1 VRNTSFKPIDL
12 ASAIQRVADQPAA
25 ELTLAELVRAFSIAR
40 CDGSHTRLRK
50 WLDAFG
56 DLSAWEVTPERLQI
70 AAQAML
76 EHGYKPSAINRD
88 LSALGS
94 AYIWAKNTRK
104 APRGFRSPTVDVPRF
119 KEQIRRVMV
128 EAEKVDALCAYA
140 RASRDR
146 RFGVFVALLHDT
158 GARKSELLRRRWCE
172 VDLERLE
179 IIAPITKNETPRVLF
194 MQPATADLIRRVF
207 PKRPSDDLVFEG
219 RVPGQ
224 PISFRKAWEAATAQV
239 GLTDF
244 HMHDMRHVKAAS
256 MLRADVTL
264 PQAAQV
270 LGHSPQVLARRY
282 GHLETAALRRA
293 SQSTWQASAITPN
306 S

>member
-1 VRNTSFKPIDL
+1 VRNTSRKTIDL
-12 ASAIQRVADQPAA
+12 ASAIQRVAHQPAA
-25 ELTLAELVRAFSIAR
+25 DLTLAELVRAYSIAR
-40 CDGSHTRLRK
+40 CDGSDTRLRK
-50 WLDAFG
+50 WLAVYG
-56 DLSAWEVTPERLQI
+56 STSAWEVTPDQLQT
-70 AAQAML
+70 AAQAL
-76 EHGYKPSAINRD
+76 LDHGYKASAVNRD

-94 AYIWAKNTRK
+94 AYLWAKNTRR
-104 APRGFRSPTVDVPRF
+104 APRTFRRPTLDVPRF
-119 KEQIRRVMV
+119 KEEIRRVMV
-128 EAEKVDALCAYA
+128 EDEKIEALCALA

-158 GARKSELLRRRWCE
+158 GARKSELLRRRWCD

-179 IIAPITKNETPRVLF
+179 IIAPMTKNGTPRVLF
-194 MQPATADLIRRVF
+194 FRPATADLIRRVF
-207 PKRPSDDLVFEG
+207 PKRASDGLMFEG

-224 PISFRKAWEAATAQV
+224 PVSFRKAWEALTAQV
-239 GLTDF
+239 GLVDF

-270 LGHSPQVLARRY
+270 LGHDPQVLARRY
-282 GHLETAALRRA
+282 GHLESAALRRA
-293 SQSTWQASAITPN
+293 SERGWQASTGATA